1 MTRIQPFPAPCA
13 EKARAALPRPAG
25 TAVFVLT
32 HEARS
37 ALCGRFGLEDSQLD
51 RALGLLGAA
60 RVEDP
65 DVPHGPIEADAAE
78 LLARLAEGRLPGC
91 RHACAGVET
100 ARFSLLGRDVRV
112 ARVRGAA
119 QMERLLG
126 SFGPHAL
133 PWQVIEVLVCAGG
146 CDRG

>member
-78 LLARLAEGRLPGC
+78 LLARLAEGRLAARRAAPVSAAFSPFFARTPRAMPG
-91 RHACAGVET
+91 
-100 ARFSLLGRDVRV
+100 ARGRGRL
-112 ARVRGAA
+112 RGAKS
-119 QMERLLG
+119 G
-126 SFGPHAL
+126 SGA
-133 PWQVIEVLVCAGG
+133 
-146 CDRG
+146 

>member
-1 MTRIQPFPAPCA
+1 MTRIQPFPVPCA

-25 TAVFVLT
+25 TAVFMLT

-78 LLARLAEGRLPGC
+78 LLARLA
-91 RHACAGVET
+91 
-100 ARFSLLGRDVRV
+100 
-112 ARVRGAA
+112 
-119 QMERLLG
+119 
-126 SFGPHAL
+126 
-133 PWQVIEVLVCAGG
+133 
-146 CDRG
+146 

>member
-78 LLARLAEGRLPGC
+78 LARPSCRGPSALVHPCLPTLAARRAAPVSAAFSPFFARTPRAMPGARGRGRL
-91 RHACAGVET
+91 
-100 ARFSLLGRDVRV
+100 
-112 ARVRGAA
+112 RGAKS
-119 QMERLLG
+119 G
-126 SFGPHAL
+126 SGA
-133 PWQVIEVLVCAGG
+133 
-146 CDRG
+146 

>member
-78 LLARLAEGRLPGC
+78 LLARLAEGRLPWFI
-91 RHACAGVET
+91 HACP
-100 ARFSLLGRDVRV
+100 RWRRDVLRRFPQLSAFFF
-112 ARVRGAA
+112 ARTPRAMPGARGRG
-119 QMERLLG
+119 RLCGAKSG
-126 SFGPHAL
+126 SGA
-133 PWQVIEVLVCAGG
+133 
-146 CDRG
+146 

>member
-25 TAVFVLT
+25 TAVFMLT

-51 RALGLLGAA
+51 RALRLLGAA

-78 LLARLAEGRLPGC
+78 LLARLAEDRLPWFIHAC
-91 RHACAGVET
+91 PRWRRDVLRRYPQLSAFFSPARPRHARRAWPWSAARREKRLWRVKAG
-100 ARFSLLGRDVRV
+100 RRR
-112 ARVRGAA
+112 
-119 QMERLLG
+119 
-126 SFGPHAL
+126 
-133 PWQVIEVLVCAGG
+133 
-146 CDRG
+146 

>member
-1 MTRIQPFPAPCA
+1 MTRIQPFPAPFA

-51 RALGLLGAA
+51 HALGLLGAS

-65 DVPHGPIEADAAE
+65 DAPDGPIEADAAE
-78 LLARLAEGRLPGC
+78 LLAQPDIDGGLIGGASLKPDDFLAIIN
-91 RHACAGVET
+91 
-100 ARFSLLGRDVRV
+100 
-112 ARVRGAA
+112 AA
-119 QMERLLG
+119 NQE
-126 SFGPHAL
+126 
-133 PWQVIEVLVCAGG
+133 
-146 CDRG
+146 

>member
-25 TAVFVLT
+25 TAVFMLT

-65 DVPHGPIEADAAE
+65 DC
-78 LLARLAEGRLPGC
+78 LLYTSP
-91 RHACAGVET
+91 
-100 ARFSLLGRDVRV
+100 SPRDRQKSRMPSS
-112 ARVRGAA
+112 A
-119 QMERLLG
+119 
-126 SFGPHAL
+126 
-133 PWQVIEVLVCAGG
+133 
-146 CDRG
+146 

>member
-78 LLARLAEGRLPGC
+78 LLARLAPVSAAFSLFFARTPRAMPGARGRGRLC
-91 RHACAGVET
+91 
-100 ARFSLLGRDVRV
+100 
-112 ARVRGAA
+112 GAKS
-119 QMERLLG
+119 G
-126 SFGPHAL
+126 SGA
-133 PWQVIEVLVCAGG
+133 
-146 CDRG
+146 

>member
-13 EKARAALPRPAG
+13 EKARTALPRPAG

-78 LLARLAEGRLPGC
+78 LLARLAEGRLPWFI
-91 RHACAGVET
+91 HACPRWRRASV
-100 ARFSLLGRDVRV
+100 FPL
-112 ARVRGAA
+112 
-119 QMERLLG
+119 
-126 SFGPHAL
+126 
-133 PWQVIEVLVCAGG
+133 
-146 CDRG
+146 

>member
-25 TAVFVLT
+25 TAVFMLT

-51 RALGLLGAA
+51 RALRLLGAA

-78 LLARLAEGRLPGC
+78 LLARLAEDRLPWFIHACPRWAARRTAPVSSAFRLFYARTPRAMPGARGRGRL
-91 RHACAGVET
+91 
-100 ARFSLLGRDVRV
+100 
-112 ARVRGAA
+112 RGAKS
-119 QMERLLG
+119 G
-126 SFGPHAL
+126 SGA
-133 PWQVIEVLVCAGG
+133 
-146 CDRG
+146 

>member
-65 DVPHGPIEADAAE
+65 DVPHGPIEADAA
-78 LLARLAEGRLPGC
+78 
-91 RHACAGVET
+91 
-100 ARFSLLGRDVRV
+100 
-112 ARVRGAA
+112 
-119 QMERLLG
+119 
-126 SFGPHAL
+126 
-133 PWQVIEVLVCAGG
+133 
-146 CDRG
+146 DRKSVV

>member
-25 TAVFVLT
+25 TAVFMLT

-60 RVEDP
+60 HTRVSRFVEN
-65 DVPHGPIEADAAE
+65 AAKRT
-78 LLARLAEGRLPGC
+78 LSAACTPSRSACILHRRL
-91 RHACAGVET
+91 
-100 ARFSLLGRDVRV
+100 
-112 ARVRGAA
+112 
-119 QMERLLG
+119 
-126 SFGPHAL
+126 
-133 PWQVIEVLVCAGG
+133 
-146 CDRG
+146 